1 MDWARVL
8 LLLLGAVALVAG
20 ISLLI
25 ELTPTIVS
33 ALGWAFTVIGGV
45 VVVKTVWDLMYP
57 PTTTNVFVEWGS

>member
-25 ELTPTIVS
+25 ELTPAIVS
-33 ALGWAFTVIGGV
+33 VIGWVFTVVGGV
-45 VVVKTVWDLMYP
+45 VVVKTVWDLINP
-57 PTTTNVFVEWGS
+57 PTVTTVL